1 MAGFFS
7 AFSADHGGTSS
18 AVPWLQKQVS
28 MAPTSGRDAKVRLP
42 FRRPPTAPAS
52 PVAKVLLTGFCLCC
66 RWGVACQCLWWHW
79 HDFWAEFWVLSVL
92 QTDTASPSR
101 SLLLPS
107 LAPDIVSNV
116 SGRISLVTGFAPGGR
131 ADVVLEHLGNRTQSG
146 LWLFQLSFPG
156 GKGDGVLASRD

>member
-7 AFSADHGGTSS
+7 ASSADHGSTSS

-28 MAPTSGRDAKVRLP
+28 TAPTSGRDAKVRRP

-52 PVAKVLLTGFCLCC
+52 PVAKVLLTGFRLCC
-66 RWGVACQCLWWHW
+66 RWGVACQCFWWHW
-79 HDFWAEFWVLSVL
+79 HDFWAESWVLSVL

-107 LAPDIVSNV
+107 LAPRYCFQRLRQDLLGHWLCARRS
-116 SGRISLVTGFAPGGR
+116 SGCCP
-131 ADVVLEHLGNRTQSG
+131 RTPWKSYSV
-146 LWLFQLSFPG
+146 W
-156 GKGDGVLASRD
+156 VLASPVVFSWWKR